1 MQQGQTRRPPETP
14 SDDTNDTDDT
24 GQGDTDQVQP
34 QPFTVGVIADLNS
47 SYGST
52 TYTDNVHDALSR
64 IVDLS
69 PDLVLSAGDM
79 VAGQKAELD
88 YEAMWEAFHDAVST
102 PLESA
107 GIPFAITPGNHD
119 ASAYSGYEGERS
131 IYQSQWLARRP
142 ELDFVDEEDYPFNYS
157 FNFSGTLFVSLDAT
171 KVGKLGQEQ
180 MSWLEQQVSADY
192 QHKIIFSH
200 VPLYPFAEG
209 MEEATIGDEDLE
221 AMLIDNGVD
230 LWISG
235 HQHAYYPGRRQALR
249 LVGMACLGTG
259 RRPLIGESETSPAS
273 FVLLE
278 VTEAT
283 IVVDAYGGE
292 DFTEVV
298 LRDSLPSSV
307 GSGDTTIWR
316 DDL

>member
-192 QHKIIFSH
+192 QHKIIFTGTVDWGRLAALIARSAYTKH
-200 VPLYPFAEG
+200 VSMESIIQYTGIEDHAEFLRQAFDAGTRFAE
-209 MEEATIGDEDLE
+209 MIDVQRQSAT
-221 AMLIDNGVD
+221 NG
-230 LWISG
+230 
-235 HQHAYYPGRRQALR
+235 
-249 LVGMACLGTG
+249 
-259 RRPLIGESETSPAS
+259 
-273 FVLLE
+273 
-278 VTEAT
+278 
-283 IVVDAYGGE
+283 
-292 DFTEVV
+292 
-298 LRDSLPSSV
+298 
-307 GSGDTTIWR
+307 
-316 DDL
+316 